1 MMCIYVNVYIYIYIY
16 IYIEN
21 IDEVGQR
28 YTTHHDHA
36 AIDSTRPAGARALTF
51 FLYLSDVKQGGET
64 NFPSLNLTIQPK
76 RGRAVLWANTLDSDP
91 QLIDERTYHQALPV
105 VEGRKYAANAW
116 IHVYDYQVP
125 DLWGCTGTA

>member
-1 MMCIYVNVYIYIYIY
+1 M
-16 IYIEN
+16 
-21 IDEVGQR
+21 
-28 YTTHHDHA
+28 
-36 AIDSTRPAGARALTF
+36 
-51 FLYLSDVKQGGET
+51 
-64 NFPSLNLTIQPK
+64 
-76 RGRAVLWANTLDSDP
+76 LWANTLDSDP